1 MALSQHEKDQAELIE
16 DVVMNEYELY
26 KNLMAFNENYTLKR
40 KRGTFDR
47 KLAVK
52 GLLTV
57 VKRAITFINKSRWYP
72 HTWIFGT
79 VNAKTKEAVAR
90 ELFRSLWEDHGLRNV
105 RKAVKRPRKR

>member
-1 MALSQHEKDQAELIE
+1 MALSDYEKDQAELIE
-16 DVVMNEYELY
+16 IAVMNEYELY

-52 GLLTV
+52 GLLNV
-57 VKRAITFINKSRWYP
+57 VKRAITFINKSRCWDR
-72 HTWIFGT
+72 IGT

>member
-1 MALSQHEKDQAELIE
+1 MALSDYEKDQAELIE
-16 DVVMNEYELY
+16 IAVMNEYEIY

-52 GLLTV
+52 GLLNV
-57 VKRAITFINKSRWYP
+57 VKRAITFINKSRYWDN
-72 HTWIFGT
+72 IGT